1 MKAHASPHTRQV
13 AGHRGESESVRYL
26 ELNTRVQ
33 DLSGH
38 DTDTHD
44 EDDEDDARITRRNPP
59 DEEMWHH
66 LQTGSWARRL

>member
-13 AGHRGESESVRYL
+13 AGHRGESESVRCL
-26 ELNTRVQ
+26 ELNSRVQ

-44 EDDEDDARITRRNPP
+44 EDDEDDAHITRRNPP
-59 DEEMWHH
+59 D

>member
-26 ELNTRVQ
+26 ELNSRVQ

-59 DEEMWHH
+59 DEEMRHH

>member
-1 MKAHASPHTRQV
+1 M

-44 EDDEDDARITRRNPP
+44 EDDARITRRNPP

>member
-26 ELNTRVQ
+26 ELNSRVQ

-38 DTDTHD
+38 DTDTPD
-44 EDDEDDARITRRNPP
+44 EDDEDED
-59 DEEMWHH
+59 DEDEDDED
-66 LQTGSWARRL
+66 

>member
-1 MKAHASPHTRQV
+1 MSATVHASPHTLQV
-13 AGHRGESESVRYL
+13 ESVRYVGAY
-26 ELNTRVQ
+26 TRVQ

-38 DTDTHD
+38 DTDTAD

-66 LQTGSWARRL
+66 LQPGSWHSRL